1 MLSSC
6 MRAGLLAVTIALAPG
21 CATVTTS
28 SRQSLA
34 VTTEP
39 PGAVCKVT
47 REAADLGVVNPTPG
61 SLSIEKGQGKLH
73 IACGK
78 EGYLPASAEAA
89 AQFQGMTFGNVLLGG
104 LVGVAIDA
112 ASGAMYFYSDSVR
125 VVLVP
130 ARFDSLEA
138 RDSFFAD
145 LSARV
150 TKRASEAVDQLDKT
164 CANDRCRREMREI
177 VQARDQQLAEFE
189 RQKTN
194 ARIGSEEPKPVVRSP
209 TDAKHPGRDPL
220 AAAEHHLSAQGC
232 RGSLQPLGNEGEQQL
247 YHARCEGYELSL
259 RCGAQSCEE
268 LFKIQTK

>member
-1 MLSSC
+1 MLSFC
-6 MRAGLLAVTIALAPG
+6 RRAGLFAVTIAMAPG
-21 CATVTTS
+21 CATMTTT

-47 REAADLGVVNPTPG
+47 RDAVPLGLVNPTPG
-61 SLSIEKGQGKLH
+61 SLDIEKGHGRLH

-150 TKRASEAVDQLDKT
+150 TKRATEATDQLNKT
-164 CANDRCRREMREI
+164 CVDDRCRRELREI
-177 VQARDQQLAEFE
+177 IQARDQQLAEFE
-189 RQKTN
+189 RQKTK
-194 ARIGSEEPKPVVRSP
+194 ARIGSEEPRPAVSSQ
-209 TDAKHPGRDPL
+209 TDAKHPGQDPL

-232 RGSLQPLGNEGEQQL
+232 RGPLQPLGQEGEQQL
-247 YHARCEGYELSL
+247 YHVRCQGYELSL
-259 RCGAQSCEE
+259 RCGAQTCEE
-268 LFKIQTK
+268 LFKLQTQ